1 MLFFSVASSSLTDDV
16 LMLLLMLSGPALSVC
31 LGRMAGRYRN
41 RSGSGTVLAVV
52 SGLSVLLTGCAF
64 FISVAGFA
72 VREKAEVHEVQA
84 VGRAWQYSG
93 LLNEVDRERSRLI
106 LMSYL
111 SERIHFFQEN
121 TSTGLRTWSR
131 LARIRQQQ
139 LWQLAEGEVSVQGRL
154 TALPVLKT
162 YSDLGDCMVLTRN
175 VWCRQLPDSVW
186 GVLIL
191 LALSV
196 CYLVGYRQRG
206 GTAEWRTLL
215 FVPMLM
221 GLTLFVIA
229 ETDLPG
235 QGIIHVTPDGLESL
249 ADELRQESR

>member
-1 MLFFSVASSSLTDDV
+1 MLLFAVASSPLTDDV
-16 LMLLLMLSGPALSVC
+16 LMLFLMLSGMMLSIC
-31 LGRMAGRYRN
+31 LGRIAGRHQN

-52 SGLSVLLTGCAF
+52 SGLSGLLTACAF

-72 VREKAEVHEVQA
+72 VREKAEINEVQA

-93 LLNEVDRERSRLI
+93 LLNDADRKQSGPI
-106 LMSYL
+106 LMAYL

-131 LARIRQQQ
+131 LARNRQQQ
-139 LWQLAEGEVSVQGRL
+139 LWQLAEGEALVPGRL

-162 YSDLGDCMVLTRN
+162 YSDLGDCMARTRS
-175 VWCRQLPDSVW
+175 VWCRQLPDPVW
-186 GVLIL
+186 WVLIL

-196 CYLVGYRQRG
+196 CYLVGYRQRSRMVV
-206 GTAEWRTLL
+206 WRTLL
-215 FVPMLM
+215 FVPVLM
-221 GLTLFVIA
+221 ALALFVIA

-235 QGIIHVTPDGLESL
+235 QGIIHVTPDGLETL
-249 ADELRQESR
+249 AEELHQESR

>member
-1 MLFFSVASSSLTDDV
+1 MSLFTVASSPLTDDV
-16 LMLLLMLSGPALSVC
+16 LMLFLMLTGLMLSVC
-31 LGRMAGRYRN
+31 LGRMAGRHRN
-41 RSGSGTVLAVV
+41 RSGSGTVLIVV
-52 SGLSVLLTGCAF
+52 SGLSGLLTGCAF

-72 VREKAEVHEVQA
+72 AREKAEIHEVQA

-93 LLNEVDRERSRLI
+93 LLNDTDRERSRQI

-121 TSTGLRTWSR
+121 TSAGLRTWNR
-131 LARIRQQQ
+131 LARNRQQQ
-139 LWQLAEGEVSVQGRL
+139 LWQLAEGEASAPGRL

-162 YSDLGDCMVLTRN
+162 YSDLGDCMARTRS
-175 VWCRQLPDSVW
+175 VWCRQLPDSAW
-186 GVLIL
+186 WVLIL

-206 GTAEWRTLL
+206 GMAVWRTLL
-215 FVPMLM
+215 FVPVLIA
-221 GLTLFVIA
+221 LVLFVIA

-249 ADELRQESR
+249 AEELRQESM